1 VVVSSTDQP
10 VPPLPY
16 SDEELRATLIESERR
31 GIALPYFYAG
41 LDKAARLLATIA
53 DRDKR
58 LAAVI
63 ALAKGGTVWF
73 TPDAVIRA
81 AEGRTP

>member
-1 VVVSSTDQP
+1 MTEI
-10 VPPLPY
+10 
-16 SDEELRATLIESERR
+16 EELRRQV
-31 GIALPYFYAG
+31 
-41 LDKAARLLATIA
+41 A